1 MSCLNLHPWAA
12 VRALS
17 LACCAAAALVLST
30 PVSAQPA
37 GPDQRTRVV
46 TLGTQGGPLF
56 NSKRAQPAN
65 AVLVDGAIYLVD
77 AGNGVAR
84 QLVLA
89 GLDPRR
95 VGQVFITHNHDDH
108 NADWGTLA
116 GLQWSL
122 AVQRPFQ
129 VFGPAGTEAM
139 REGFLR
145 YFRPNAQ
152 IRSAETKLPGRLED
166 KLVAKDIEPGL
177 VYQDERVRV
186 SAMEVC
192 HYHFDAATPPEG
204 GPHKSYAYR
213 FETRDRIIVFSGDT
227 GACAPLAEF
236 ARGADLLV
244 HEVVDLPAI
253 EAAIRVAGLPA
264 SLATSAMRHMREDHT
279 TAEDVGRLAAKAG
292 VKRLVLTH
300 LVPGFS
306 DASTAALAS
315 DVRKHFSGPV
325 DVAEDLMSF

>member
-1 MSCLNLHPWAA
+1 MSCLILHPWVA
-12 VRALS
+12 VRAPL
-17 LACCAAAALVLST
+17 LACCIVAALALST
-30 PVSAQPA
+30 PTSAQP
-37 GPDQRTRVV
+37 GGQDQRARVV

-56 NSKRAQPAN
+56 NPKRAQPAN
-65 AVLVDGAIYLVD
+65 AVVVEGAIYLVD

-84 QLVLA
+84 QLLLA

-116 GLQWSL
+116 GLQWSQ

-139 REGFLR
+139 RDGFLR
-145 YFRPNAQ
+145 YFQPNAN
-152 IRSAETKLPGRLED
+152 IRSAETKRPGRFED
-166 KLVAKDIEPGL
+166 KLVAKDIVPGL

-192 HYHFDAATPPEG
+192 HYHFDPATPPEG

-227 GACAPLAEF
+227 GPCAPLVEF

-253 EAAIRVAGLPA
+253 EAAIRVAGLPSA
-264 SLATSAMRHMREDHT
+264 LATSAMRHQREDHT
-279 TAEDVGRLAAKAG
+279 TAEDVGRLAERAG

-306 DASTAALAS
+306 EASTPALVR
-315 DVRKHFSGPV
+315 DVKKHYQGPV